1 MHHNILVQRYLQL
14 LKVTRPN
21 LVAKKNPEGSLELP
35 HILWML
41 EKMSSPSYKPL
52 TTHSAWISW
61 VQASLFSHNLINIQH
76 ERDITREIMARPPY
90 KHQDYIDTIEHLIQ
104 VVEHDLDRFK
114 NITMHNTDNC
124 IMTQIYGD
132 FEAGMEHY
140 FGIEDIFADTGARK
154 DLSNAP
160 YLIEAL
166 FGMDSEAPEF
176 IDGLIMALN
185 TDIAFDD
192 QEIDGATWVNNARL
206 IVDLLKDI
214 G

>member
-14 LKVTRPN
+14 LKDTRPN
-21 LVAKKNPEGSLELP
+21 LVAKKNPEGSLELS

-76 ERDITREIMARPPY
+76 ERDITREIMARSSY
-90 KHQDYIDTIEHLIQ
+90 KYQDYIDTIEHLIR
-104 VVEHDLDRFK
+104 VVEYDPDLFK
-114 NITMHNTDNC
+114 NLTMHNTDSC
-124 IMTQIYGD
+124 LMTRIYGD
-132 FEAGMEHY
+132 FEGGMEHY
-140 FGIEDIFADTGARK
+140 FGISNIFADTGSCK
-154 DLSNAP
+154 DLTNAP

-166 FGMDSEAPEF
+166 FGMDSEANEF
-176 IDGLIMALN
+176 IDGFV
-185 TDIAFDD
+185 IAIDPEVDFEE
-192 QEIDGATWVNNARL
+192 QEIDGETWIANAR
-206 IVDLLKDI
+206 IVIELLKEI

>member
-14 LKVTRPN
+14 LKDTRPN
-21 LVAKKNPEGSLELP
+21 LVAKKNPEGSLELS

-76 ERDITREIMARPPY
+76 ERDITREIMARSSY
-90 KHQDYIDTIEHLIQ
+90 KYQDYIDTIEHLIR
-104 VVEHDLDRFK
+104 VVEYDPDLFK
-114 NITMHNTDNC
+114 NLTMHNTDSC
-124 IMTQIYGD
+124 LMTRIYGD
-132 FEAGMEHY
+132 FEGGMEHY
-140 FGIEDIFADTGARK
+140 FGISNIFAETGARK
-154 DLSNAP
+154 DLTNAP

-166 FGMDSEAPEF
+166 FGMDSEANEF
-176 IDGLIMALN
+176 IDGFV
-185 TDIAFDD
+185 IAIDPEVDFEE
-192 QEIDGATWVNNARL
+192 QEIDGETWIANAS
-206 IVDLLKDI
+206 IVIDLLKDI